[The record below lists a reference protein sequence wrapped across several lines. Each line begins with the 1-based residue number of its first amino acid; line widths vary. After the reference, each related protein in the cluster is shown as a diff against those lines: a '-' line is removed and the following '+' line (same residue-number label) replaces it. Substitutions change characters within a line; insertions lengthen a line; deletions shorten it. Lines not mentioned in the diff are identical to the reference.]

1 NFLSLVINIPT
12 GGSKGIGLAT
22 LELLLQQNINV
33 LSISRSTPPELD
45 ALSSTYQGALVISK
59 GDVSNDDDNKQAVE
73 MCMQSFGRLDAL
85 ILNAG
90 TLHPLGT
97 HRNLGGS
104 TLSEYKQLFSINFFS
119 LVSILSH
126 SLPYLT
132 SRESKSLS
140 SSSDPAGRVILVS
153 SGAAVGG
160 VAGWGAYNA
169 SKAALNSLGRT
180 LASEEED
187 LVVVSVRPGVV
198 GTEMQEKIREIG
210 KDHMTSKDL
219 EKFMGIHE
227 RGELLLPSQ
236 PGRALASLALR
247 ATRDMSGEFLNW
259 NDERVEAVLF
269 EKKEGIADKK

>member
-1 NFLSLVINIPT
+1 
-12 GGSKGIGLAT
+12 
-22 LELLLQQNINV
+22 
-33 LSISRSTPPELD
+33 
-45 ALSSTYQGALVISK
+45 
-59 GDVSNDDDNKQAVE
+59 

-85 ILNAG
+85 IREQKLLSSLLVYPKLTSQFESLPVNAG

-210 KDHMTSKDL
+210 KSSLSLSFT
-219 EKFMGIHE
+219 FI
-227 RGELLLPSQ
+227 RG
-236 PGRALASLALR
+236 
-247 ATRDMSGEFLNW
+247 GEG
-259 NDERVEAVLF
+259 DGV
-269 EKKEGIADKK
+269 AD